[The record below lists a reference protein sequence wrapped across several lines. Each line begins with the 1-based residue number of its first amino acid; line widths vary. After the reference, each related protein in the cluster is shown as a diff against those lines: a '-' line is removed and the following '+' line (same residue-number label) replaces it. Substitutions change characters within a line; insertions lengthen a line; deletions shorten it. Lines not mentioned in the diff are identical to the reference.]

1 VRSSLPWLDVLIA
14 SAFPLALIAVIWNRV
29 QLKRG
34 IAVRSIQFVGV
45 ALVVAGSTILALHGL
60 LQGEAVAAIFGTT
73 VGYLLASIMR
83 FDERGE
89 H

>member
-1 VRSSLPWLDVLIA
+1 MNTPGTWLDVTIS
-14 SAFPLALIAVIWNRV
+14 SAIPLALIAVIWNRA

-34 IAVRSIQFVGV
+34 IAVRAIQFIGV
-45 ALVVAGSTILALHGL
+45 AMIVSAATILSLHGL

-83 FDERGE
+83 FDERAD
-89 H
+89 

>member
-1 VRSSLPWLDVLIA
+1 VSSPATWLDVAIA

-34 IAVRSIQFVGV
+34 IGVRAIQFVGV
-45 ALVVAGSTILALHGL
+45 AMIVPAATILSLRGV

-83 FDERGE
+83 FDERAE
-89 H
+89 